1 MDCILA
7 VAVTSMKSKF
17 PPTQALVT
25 QVSALGSERFE
36 LQLDG
41 PLPTG
46 WAGNLAAGLARVG
59 VSIDRGHARGA
70 GAGLWSSRIEV
81 VRTAGAADP
90 RALGI
95 EALATTDSGAGFA
108 APIELDHFALLPSL
122 EHGGTLQLRLEAAD
136 TMGFLAALLRRLAYF
151 ALFPVEMRLETRS
164 GRIAD
169 EFWLCAG
176 GSRAPSPA
184 TADALR
190 AVLRSLVRAQR

>member
-1 MDCILA
+1 MDCKFAAA
-7 VAVTSMKSKF
+7 VEWMRPRSPSAQ
-17 PPTQALVT
+17 PLVT
-25 QVSALGSERFE
+25 RVVAIGDERYE
-36 LQLDG
+36 VQLDG
-41 PLPTG
+41 PLAPG

-70 GAGLWSSRIEV
+70 GAGLWSARIEV
-81 VRTAGAADP
+81 VRTPCAADP

-95 EALATTDSGAGFA
+95 AKLATTDSGAGFA
-108 APIELDHFALLPSL
+108 TSIELDHFALLPSL

-136 TMGFLAALLRRLAYF
+136 TVGFLAALLRRLAYF

-190 AVLRSLVRAQR
+190 AVLRSLVRAKR

>member
-1 MDCILA
+1 MDCSLV
-7 VAVTSMKSKF
+7 VAVTPMKPKF
-17 PPTQALVT
+17 PPTQTLVT
-25 QVSALGSERFE
+25 QVVALGGEPF
-36 LQLDG
+36 QVHLDV
-41 PLPTG
+41 PLAPG

-59 VSIDRGHARGA
+59 VSIVRGHACGA

-95 EALATTDSGAGFA
+95 AALATTDSGAGFA

-122 EHGGTLQLRLEAAD
+122 EHGGTLELRLEAAD

-184 TADALR
+184 IAEALR
-190 AVLRSLVRAQR
+190 AVLRSLVRAHR